1 MNPQETKTLDENLF
15 LKEAHIHALANE
27 KGREILVIQPTPK
40 VTQTVLTV
48 LYSPGWELQ
57 RVVTRRTVVEKMSST
72 DPPIL
77 IHLNMASTHF
87 SGYAAAPKT
96 GAPSVEPNL
105 SLRQAGPVA
114 ERARW
119 AGGKTAN
126 DRLVLE

>member
-1 MNPQETKTLDENLF
+1 MNPQETKTLDDNLF
-15 LKEAHIHALANE
+15 LREAHIHALANE
-27 KGREILVIQPTPK
+27 KEREILVIQPTPK
-40 VTQTVLTV
+40 ARQPVLTV

-96 GAPSVEPNL
+96 SAPSV
-105 SLRQAGPVA
+105 SLQQAGAVA
-114 ERARW
+114 ERKRW